1 MIYIIPTDT
10 CYGLAGSY
18 DEVAYEQIYTIKHRD
33 LSKPLAILVK
43 NFEDLPKY
51 ITISEEQ
58 IDILRTYPHPWS
70 CLAERKSDASI
81 PAKLRADSK
90 YQKLSLRV
98 AEVCIPET
106 IRDTLPYP
114 LFLTSANH
122 SGEREA
128 HTLEDAKSI
137 IQDNSI
143 KVQSFDGGICNQPG
157 SNIFEFMK
165 WSNEKIYL
173 RRNYPEK

>member
-33 LSKPLAILVK
+33 TSKPLAILVK
-43 NFEDLPKY
+43 NFEDLTKY
-51 ITISEEQ
+51 INISEEQ
-58 IDILRTYPHPWS
+58 IDMLRAYPHPWS
-70 CLAERKSDASI
+70 CLAERTMNAPLPK
-81 PAKLRADSK
+81 KLINDPK

-122 SGEREA
+122 SGEMEA

-137 IQDNSI
+137 VYDSNI
-143 KVQSFDGGICNQPG
+143 KMQSFDGGICDKPG

-165 WSNEKIYL
+165 
-173 RRNYPEK
+173 

>member
-18 DEVAYEQIYTIKHRD
+18 DEIAYEQIYVIKHRD

-43 NFEDLPKY
+43 NFEDLSGY
-51 ITISEEQ
+51 IKISKEQ
-58 IDILRTYPHPWS
+58 IEALKTYPHPWS
-70 CLAERKSDASI
+70 CLAERKNDALI

-98 AEVCIPET
+98 AQVCIPET

-122 SGEREA
+122 SGEKEA
-128 HTLEDAKSI
+128 HTLKEAKSI
-137 IQDNSI
+137 VQNSNI
-143 KVQSFDGGICNQPG
+143 EAQSFDGGICDKPG
-157 SNIFEFMK
+157 SNIFEFM
-165 WSNEKIYL
+165 N
-173 RRNYPEK
+173 

>member
-1 MIYIIPTDT
+1 MIYVIPTDT

-51 ITISEEQ
+51 INISEEQ
-58 IDILRTYPHPWS
+58 IDILRAYPHPWS
-70 CLAERKSDASI
+70 CLAERKSDTLI

-122 SGEREA
+122 SGEMEA

-137 IQDNSI
+137 VYDSNI
-143 KVQSFDGGICNQPG
+143 KMQSFDGEICDKPG

-165 WSNEKIYL
+165 
-173 RRNYPEK
+173 

>member
-18 DEVAYEQIYTIKHRD
+18 DKVAYEQIYVIKHRD
-33 LSKPLAILVK
+33 ISKPLAILVK

-51 ITISEEQ
+51 INISEEQ
-58 IDILRTYPHPWS
+58 IDMLRAYPHPWS
-70 CLAERKSDASI
+70 CLAERTMNAPLPK
-81 PAKLRADSK
+81 KLINDPK

-106 IRDTLPYP
+106 IRDILPYP

-122 SGEREA
+122 SGEMEA

-137 IQDNSI
+137 VYDSNI
-143 KVQSFDGGICNQPG
+143 KMQSFDGGICDKPG

-165 WSNEKIYL
+165 
-173 RRNYPEK
+173 

>member
-18 DEVAYEQIYTIKHRD
+18 DEVAYEQIYVIKHRD
-33 LSKPLAILVK
+33 ISKPLAILVK

-51 ITISEEQ
+51 INISEEQ
-58 IDILRTYPHPWS
+58 IDMLRAYPHPWS
-70 CLAERKSDASI
+70 CLAERTMNAPLPK
-81 PAKLRADSK
+81 KLINDPK

-106 IRDTLPYP
+106 IRDILPYP

-122 SGEREA
+122 SGEKEA

-137 IQDNSI
+137 VHDRNIEM
-143 KVQSFDGGICNQPG
+143 QSFDGGICDKPG

-165 WSNEKIYL
+165 
-173 RRNYPEK
+173 

>member
-1 MIYIIPTDT
+1 MGQIVHFTKYSRLYTMVYIIPTDT

-18 DEVAYEQIYTIKHRD
+18 DEVAYEQIYAIKHRD
-33 LSKPLAILVK
+33 LSKPLAILVR
-43 NFEDLPKY
+43 NLEDLPKY
-51 ITISEEQ
+51 INISEEQ
-58 IDILRTYPHPWS
+58 IKILRVYPHPWS
-70 CLAERKSDASI
+70 CLAERKSDAPI
-81 PAKLRADSK
+81 PAKLRTDDK

-98 AEVCIPET
+98 AEVCIPEM

-122 SGEREA
+122 SGEKEA
-128 HTLEDAKSI
+128 HTLEEAKSI

-143 KVQSFDGGICNQPG
+143 KVQSFDGGICDQPG

-165 WSNEKIYL
+165 
-173 RRNYPEK
+173 

>member
-70 CLAERKSDASI
+70 CLADRKS
-81 PAKLRADSK
+81 
-90 YQKLSLRV
+90 V
-98 AEVCIPET
+98 V
-106 IRDTLPYP
+106 
-114 LFLTSANH
+114 
-122 SGEREA
+122 
-128 HTLEDAKSI
+128 
-137 IQDNSI
+137 
-143 KVQSFDGGICNQPG
+143 
-157 SNIFEFMK
+157 
-165 WSNEKIYL
+165 
-173 RRNYPEK
+173 

>member
-18 DEVAYEQIYTIKHRD
+18 DEFAYEQIYAIKHRD
-33 LSKPLAILVK
+33 ISKPLAILVK

-51 ITISEEQ
+51 INISEEQ
-58 IDILRTYPHPWS
+58 IKILRAYPHPWS
-70 CLAERKSDASI
+70 CLAERTMNA
-81 PAKLRADSK
+81 PLPGKLIDDPK

-137 IQDNSI
+137 VHDSNIEM
-143 KVQSFDGGICNQPG
+143 QSFDGGICDQPG

-165 WSNEKIYL
+165 
-173 RRNYPEK
+173 

>member
-18 DEVAYEQIYTIKHRD
+18 DEVAYEQIYSIKHRD
-33 LSKPLAILVK
+33 ISKPLAILVK

-51 ITISEEQ
+51 INISEEQ
-58 IDILRTYPHPWS
+58 IDILRAYPHPWS
-70 CLAERKSDASI
+70 CLAERTMNA
-81 PAKLRADSK
+81 PLPGKLIDDPK
-90 YQKLSLRV
+90 YQKISLRV
-98 AEVCIPET
+98 AEVCISET

-122 SGEREA
+122 SGEMEA

-137 IQDNSI
+137 VHDSKIEM
-143 KVQSFDGGICNQPG
+143 QSFDGGICDKPG

-165 WSNEKIYL
+165 
-173 RRNYPEK
+173 